1 MPASQTDARSLE
13 IRVERSDAHPWLTR
27 VTTALAAFG
36 LAIAGA
42 MAVWGLPSVDFH
54 GPLHHMGIM
63 DPFCGG
69 TRSAYLTTQ
78 GDLAGAWKFN
88 PLGIASVLGAG
99 VVVLRTLTGWLAGR
113 WLNVH
118 TDFSRAQRRALW
130 AIVILGVVLLTI
142 RQQMQ
147 ADLLMAWGT
156 GG

>member
-1 MPASQTDARSLE
+1 MPASKTDVRSLE
-13 IRVERSDAHPWLTR
+13 IRVQRSDAHPWLTR
-27 VTTALAAFG
+27 VTTMLAAFG

-42 MAVWGLPSVDFH
+42 MAVWGLPPVDFH

-78 GDLAGAWKFN
+78 GDLAGAWRYN
-88 PLGIASVLGAG
+88 PLGIITVVGAAAIL
-99 VVVLRTLTGWLAGR
+99 LRTVTGWASGR

-118 TDFSRAQRRALW
+118 TAFSPAQRRALW
-130 AIVILGVVLLTI
+130 TIAALAFVLLAI

-147 ADLLMAWGT
+147 ADLLMTWGA